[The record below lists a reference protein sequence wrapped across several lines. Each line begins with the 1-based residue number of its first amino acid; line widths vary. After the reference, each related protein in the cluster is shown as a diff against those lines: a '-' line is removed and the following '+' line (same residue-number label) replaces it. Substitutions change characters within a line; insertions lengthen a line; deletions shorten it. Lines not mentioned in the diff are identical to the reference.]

1 MSTCVCLVEKK
12 KLDIMDSK
20 TGRITDVRVLSDNR
34 PERHV
39 PGLILKLICTPR
51 FFKRAVDARV
61 KNARSQRGFISRGAI
76 QTRIEGATRKP
87 GMQNPLW

>member
-1 MSTCVCLVEKK
+1 
-12 KLDIMDSK
+12 MDSK
-20 TGRITDVRVLSDNR
+20 TSRITDVRVLSDNR

-51 FFKRAVDARV
+51 FFKHADDARV
-61 KNARSQRGFISRGAI
+61 KNARWQRGFISRGAI
-76 QTRIEGATRKP
+76 QTRIAGATRKP